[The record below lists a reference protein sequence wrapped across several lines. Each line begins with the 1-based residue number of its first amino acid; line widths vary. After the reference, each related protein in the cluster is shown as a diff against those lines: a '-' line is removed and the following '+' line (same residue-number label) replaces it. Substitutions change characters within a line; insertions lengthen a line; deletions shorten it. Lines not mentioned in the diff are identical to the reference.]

1 VWVPHQALT
10 YWPRYKREIERC
22 LAQHGGKSA
31 KEAAGL
37 KTSRCFRIGAI
48 LVVVSLV
55 LVGCT
60 SGPSKTA
67 SRGTSAPESGKS
79 PASVLAAKLIQPP
92 GPVSAHPAL
101 LDEASAACRRAGASD
116 ITLCAGTVDAEIWGL
131 PLVIMSHLRDL
142 IACLFRVNVLDNATT
157 LAGPDTTSVAD
168 PNDDTLYSTAF
179 LDLRA
184 GPQLLRVPSMRGR
197 YVNFQLLDMYTNTI
211 ADVGVLTGGGHGGT
225 YAFVGPGWHGTIPKG
240 VVRIDVPTPDAW
252 LLGRTQVKG
261 PADLLAAV
269 ELEAQY
275 SLTALPG
282 HGSGTIGGPSTLA
295 CPAPALPSSTSL
307 GFLGDLGKDMAA
319 DPPTAAD
326 GPVVQAMAAA
336 GIGPGRTPG
345 ATTSGDAAEYLKA
358 LGLGASL
365 LAAAAGEGPATIW
378 TGYARGA
385 VVGSYGTDYLE
396 RARLAAETLGTQV
409 PAQAVY
415 FAASRARS
423 GTTTTAL
430 AGTRSYEIRFPA
442 EDLPPHGSDGFW
454 SITLYNAAGFLA
466 ANPIGRYSI
475 GDETPG
481 LVRGAG
487 GSLTIVVSASRPS
500 ETDVNWLP
508 APTGAFS
515 LVLRVYD
522 PTPQVLDGSWS
533 PPVIQ
538 AIS

>member
-1 VWVPHQALT
+1 L
-10 YWPRYKREIERC
+10 IE
-22 LAQHGGKSA
+22 
-31 KEAAGL
+31 
-37 KTSRCFRIGAI
+37 
-48 LVVVSLV
+48 
-55 LVGCT
+55 
-60 SGPSKTA
+60 
-67 SRGTSAPESGKS
+67 
-79 PASVLAAKLIQPP
+79 PP

-101 LDEASAACRRAGASD
+101 LDEASAACRRAGAAD
-116 ITLCAGTVDAEIWGL
+116 LTLCAGTVDAEVWGL
-131 PLVIMSHLRDL
+131 PLVIVSNLRDL
-142 IACLFRVNVLDNATT
+142 LACLFRVNVLDNAVK
-157 LAGPDTTSVAD
+157 LAGPTSTPVAD

-184 GPQLLRVPSMRGR
+184 GPQLLHVPSVSGR
-197 YVNFQLLDMYTNTI
+197 YVDFQLLDMYTNTI
-211 ADVGVLTGGGHGGT
+211 ADVGVLTDGGHGGT

-240 VVRIDVPTPDAW
+240 VIRIDVPTPDAW

-261 PADLLAAV
+261 PADLLPAV

-282 HGSGTIGGPSTLA
+282 HGSGTTGGPSTLA

-307 GFLGDLGKDMAA
+307 GFLADLGKDMAA

-345 ATTSGDAAEYLKA
+345 ATSSGSTAGYVKA

-365 LAAAAGEGPATIW
+365 LAGAAGEGSTTIW
-378 TGYARGA
+378 TGYTRGA
-385 VVGSYGTDYLE
+385 VVGSYGTDYVE
-396 RARLAAETLGTQV
+396 RARLAKETLGTQV

-415 FAASRARS
+415 FSASRAQS
-423 GTTTTAL
+423 GTTATPL

-442 EDLPPHGSDGFW
+442 GDLPPHGSDGFW
-454 SITLYNAAGFLA
+454 SITLYNAAGFLV

-481 LVRGAG
+481 LLRGAD
-487 GSLTIVVSASRPS
+487 GSLTIVVSASRPT
-500 ETDVNWLP
+500 ETEVNWLP

-522 PTPQVLDGSWS
+522 PAPQVLDGSWS

-538 AIS
+538 ATS